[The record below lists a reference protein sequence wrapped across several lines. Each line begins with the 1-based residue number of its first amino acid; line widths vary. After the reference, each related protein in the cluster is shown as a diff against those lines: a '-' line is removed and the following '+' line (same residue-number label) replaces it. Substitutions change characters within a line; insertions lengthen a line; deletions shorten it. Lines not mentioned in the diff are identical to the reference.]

1 MSNSADQPLEG
12 SDDELEK
19 DPPPLPPDSGQSME
33 ATRPYDPE
41 TDRGSDAD
49 FELDSAVHAEKP
61 PKSLGKYTI
70 QERIGAGGMGV
81 VWKANDP
88 DLQRAVAIKVLGP
101 HLRHSQT
108 ARRRFQRE
116 ARAAAAISHP
126 NVLTIHAVE
135 EHDHAPFLVMEYVSG
150 QSLKEYVTEKGKLPH
165 IEVFQLASQI
175 AQGLA
180 AAHAQGVIHRDV
192 KPGNVMLHD
201 GGTRVRLTD
210 FGLARITFDNSELTS
225 HGQYVGTPAYMPPE
239 QLRGGKVDSRAD
251 LFSLGCVIYYMLV
264 GYSPFQGRTQGET
277 IHKILGDE
285 ARTLLE
291 IDPSIPPFLS
301 ELVGRLLKQD
311 PDLRYQ
317 SAFEVADVLSKFLS
331 QLNRAATDDL
341 SAILSH
347 NPVLLGQSDDV
358 DAPKPKRPIVLAAV
372 LATVA
377 LTAFF
382 VLPEL
387 IPNKQPTSDDDSMN
401 SGQSGNALATV
412 TGPQKEDNSQT
423 VPSPELPKLT
433 EITVGDESEFKSISA
448 AVARA
453 AKNCTIKVT
462 GPGPYVESVKI
473 DGSEL
478 DGLQLIADSTV
489 RWLTPDPQVEHRALL
504 IKDVSDVLV
513 RGFDFEVTEEAGRAL
528 HVQGATGNV
537 TIQDCSF
544 QHMQKEHRLSLA
556 LVESEMPDPDQ
567 RIRFLNCKFSAA
579 EGSIMCLAL
588 GGSSDGST
596 RAEVRNCQFS
606 SPGTHIMV
614 TSACR
619 SCTLAENVFAGGNN
633 AINLSYAKW
642 LPDSHVEIVNNT
654 FVETRYW
661 FGLMASFRGST
672 VPTGKGTSRICNNL
686 ILGGVRMQGGE
697 DQWQHIETSW
707 NFDANWWE
715 PSTSTTSTAGR
726 AGRVAEFKDNLNI
739 PNRNQPDL
747 PDYLR
752 PAPGSILFESG
763 CCEDLPRFIGA
774 KGPEQCLIMTSPATH
789 FLSRLFRCDRL
800 PVGGLLRVGH
810 PDEPRRSF
818 RMTTRNSSTAT
829 TRNS

>member
-1 MSNSADQPLEG
+1 MEP
-12 SDDELEK
+12 
-19 DPPPLPPDSGQSME
+19 GQSMD

-41 TDRGSDAD
+41 IDRDSDAD
-49 FELDSAVHAEKP
+49 FAADSDVYGEKS

-88 DLQRAVAIKVLGP
+88 DLQRTVAIKVLGP

-135 EHDHAPFLVMEYVSG
+135 EHDHAPFLVMEFVSG
-150 QSLKEYVTEKGKLPH
+150 QSLKEYVTEKGKLSH
-165 IEVFQLASQI
+165 MEVFQLTTQI
-175 AQGLA
+175 AHGLA

-239 QLRGGKVDSRAD
+239 QLRGGKVDTRAD

-277 IHKILGDE
+277 IHRILGDD
-285 ARTLLE
+285 ARSLLDV
-291 IDPSIPPFLS
+291 DPSVPPFLAD
-301 ELVGRLLKQD
+301 LVGRLLNRD

-331 QLNRAATDDL
+331 HLNRAATDDL
-341 SAILSH
+341 SAVLSY
-347 NPVLLGQSDDV
+347 NPAPLLSDD
-358 DAPKPKRPIVLAAV
+358 DHAPSKITRPVVLISVLAIAACV
-372 LATVA
+372 
-377 LTAFF
+377 AFF

-387 IPNKQPTSDDDSMN
+387 VKNGGADFSEQGGAFHLTGDAAVAVPDSRHPTGTPIDPQPD
-401 SGQSGNALATV
+401 
-412 TGPQKEDNSQT
+412 
-423 VPSPELPKLT
+423 LPKLT
-433 EITVGDESEFKSISA
+433 EITVAPATEFTTISQA
-448 AVARA
+448 IVRA
-453 AKNCTIKVT
+453 ASNCTINVT

-473 DGSEL
+473 TGSDL
-478 DGLQLIADSTV
+478 DGLKLVADSRV
-489 RWLTPDPQVEHRALL
+489 RWLTPDLQEEHRALT
-504 IKDVSDVLV
+504 IENVSDVV
-513 RGFDFEVTEEAGRAL
+513 IQGFDFEITEETGRAIHL
-528 HVQGATGNV
+528 QGTTGNV

-544 QHMQKEHRLSLA
+544 QHMQKQHRLSLA
-556 LVESEMPDPDQ
+556 LAESEMPDAEDRVQ
-567 RIRFLNCKFSAA
+567 FRDCRFSAA
-579 EGSIMCLAL
+579 EGPVMCLAL
-588 GGSSDGST
+588 GGSSGGST
-596 RAEVRNCQFS
+596 RAEARNCQFT

-619 SCTLAENVFAGGNN
+619 SFTLAENVFVGGNN
-633 AINLSYAKW
+633 AINLSYREW
-642 LPDSHVEIVNNT
+642 LPDSQVEIVNNT

-661 FGLMASFRGST
+661 FGLMDSFRGAS
-672 VPTGKGTSRICNNL
+672 VPSGKTTSRVCNNL
-686 ILGGVRMQGGE
+686 ILGGDRMQGGE
-697 DQWQHIETSW
+697 DQWQHVEASW

-715 PSTSTTSTAGR
+715 PSSSTRPNAGR
-726 AGRVAEFKDNLNI
+726 DGRVAEFKDNLKI
-739 PNRNQPDL
+739 PNRDQPDM

-752 PAPGSILFESG
+752 PTPGSILLESG

-774 KGPEQCLIMTSPATH
+774 KGPAK
-789 FLSRLFRCDRL
+789 
-800 PVGGLLRVGH
+800 
-810 PDEPRRSF
+810 
-818 RMTTRNSSTAT
+818 
-829 TRNS
+829 

>member
-1 MSNSADQPLEG
+1 MD
-12 SDDELEK
+12 
-19 DPPPLPPDSGQSME
+19 
-33 ATRPYDPE
+33 ATCPYDPE
-41 TDRGSDAD
+41 TDPNSDAD
-49 FELDSAVHAEKP
+49 FVVDSAVYGEKP
-61 PKSLGKYTI
+61 SKSLGKYTI

-165 IEVFQLASQI
+165 IEVFQLACQI
-175 AQGLA
+175 AHGLA

-201 GGTRVRLTD
+201 GGTRVRLAD

-239 QLRGGKVDSRAD
+239 QLRGGKVDARAD

-264 GYSPFQGRTQGET
+264 GYSPFQGKTQGET
-277 IHKILGDE
+277 IHRILGDE
-285 ARTLLE
+285 SKPLHE
-291 IDPSIPPFLS
+291 IDPSVPPFLS
-301 ELVGRLLKQD
+301 ELVSRLLKRD
-311 PDLRYQ
+311 PEERYQ
-317 SAFEVADVLSKFLS
+317 SAFEVADVLSRFLS
-331 QLNRAATDDL
+331 QINRAATDDL

-347 NPVLLGQSDDV
+347 NPALLEHSDNV
-358 DAPKPKRPIVLAAV
+358 DTAKPKQGTLWAAV
-372 LATVA
+372 LAVVA

-387 IPNKQPTSDDDSMN
+387 IPHKQPTPGEQPGTSIRN
-401 SGQSGNALATV
+401 GEPLAAFTEPQAALSEPLAALSE
-412 TGPQKEDNSQT
+412 PQEGAGSKT
-423 VPSPELPKLT
+423 VPPSDLPKMA
-433 EITVGDESEFKSISA
+433 EITVGGDSEFKTISQ

-453 AKNCTIKVT
+453 ASNCTITVT

-478 DGLQLIADSTV
+478 DGLQLIADSRV
-489 RWLTPDPQVEHRALL
+489 RWLTPDRQEEHRALL
-504 IKDVSDVLV
+504 IEDVSDVLV
-513 RGFDFEVTEEAGRAL
+513 QGFDFEATEETGRAL
-528 HVQGATGNV
+528 HLQGTTGNV

-544 QHMQKEHRLSLA
+544 KHMQKEHRLSLVLA
-556 LVESEMPDPDQ
+556 ESEMPDSQQ
-567 RIRFLNCKFSAA
+567 RILFLNCRFSAA
-579 EGSIMCLAL
+579 EGSVMCLAL
-588 GGSSDGST
+588 GGMNGGST
-596 RAEVRNCQFS
+596 RAEVRKCQFAA
-606 SPGTHIMV
+606 PGTHIMV

-619 SCTLAENVFAGGNN
+619 SVALAENVFVGGNN
-633 AINLSYAKW
+633 AINLSYTEW

-661 FGLMASFRGST
+661 FGLMASFRGAT
-672 VPTGKGTSRICNNL
+672 VPAGKGTSRICNNL

-715 PSTSTTSTAGR
+715 PSSSTTTTAGR
-726 AGRVAEFKDNLNI
+726 DGRVALLKDNLKI
-739 PNRNQPDL
+739 PNRDQPHM

-774 KGPEQCLIMTSPATH
+774 KGPEQ
-789 FLSRLFRCDRL
+789 
-800 PVGGLLRVGH
+800 
-810 PDEPRRSF
+810 
-818 RMTTRNSSTAT
+818 
-829 TRNS
+829 

>member
-1 MSNSADQPLEG
+1 MSNSADELMDD
-12 SDDELEK
+12 SDDELAK
-19 DPPPLPPDSGQSME
+19 DPPSLPKEPGQSMD

-41 TDRGSDAD
+41 TDRDSNAD
-49 FELDSAVHAEKP
+49 FVVDSVVYREKP

-81 VWKANDP
+81 VWKAIDP
-88 DLQRAVAIKVLGP
+88 DLQRTVAIKVLGP

-135 EHDHAPFLVMEYVSG
+135 EHEHVPFLVMEYVSG
-150 QSLKEYVTEKGKLPH
+150 LSLKEYVTEKGKLPH
-165 IEVFQLASQI
+165 MEVFQLASQI
-175 AQGLA
+175 AHGLA

-192 KPGNVMLHD
+192 KPGNVMLHE

-239 QLRGGKVDSRAD
+239 QLRGGNVDTRAD

-277 IHKILGDE
+277 IHRILGDE
-285 ARTLLE
+285 VVSLRE
-291 IDPSIPPFLS
+291 VDPTVPPFLADLI
-301 ELVGRLLKQD
+301 ERLLNRD

-341 SAILSH
+341 SAVLSH
-347 NPVLLGQSDDV
+347 NPASRFSAGNRTPSKLKGRVVLLSM
-358 DAPKPKRPIVLAAV
+358 LA
-372 LATVA
+372 VA
-377 LTAFF
+377 ACVAFF
-382 VLPEL
+382 VLPEVIRNNGL
-387 IPNKQPTSDDDSMN
+387 ENSDLVNNSHSAGGTPVIPDSQLPTGTPIVPQPD
-401 SGQSGNALATV
+401 
-412 TGPQKEDNSQT
+412 
-423 VPSPELPKLT
+423 LPKLA
-433 EITVGDESEFKSISA
+433 EITVSPSTEFQTISQ

-453 AKNCTIKVT
+453 ASNCTIKVT
-462 GPGPYVESVKI
+462 GSGPYAESVKI
-473 DGSEL
+473 AGADL
-478 DGLQLIADSTV
+478 DGLKLVADSRT
-489 RWLTPDPQVEHRALL
+489 RWLTPDPQKEHRVLT
-504 IKDVSDVLV
+504 IENVRDVVIQ
-513 RGFDFEVTEEAGRAL
+513 GFDFEITEATGRAL
-528 HVQGATGNV
+528 HLRGTTGNV

-556 LVESEMPDPDQ
+556 LAESEMPDAAD
-567 RIRFLNCKFSAA
+567 RIQFLNCRFTAA
-579 EGSIMCLAL
+579 EGPVMCLAL
-588 GGSSDGST
+588 GGSSGGSI
-596 RAEVRNCQFS
+596 RAEARNCQFS

-619 SCTLAENVFAGGNN
+619 SFTLAENIFTGGSN
-633 AINLSYAKW
+633 AINLSYREW
-642 LPDSHVEIVNNT
+642 SPDAQVEIVNNT
-654 FVETRYW
+654 FVETRHW
-661 FGLMASFRGST
+661 FGLMDSFRGES

-686 ILGGVRMQGGE
+686 ILGGERMLGGE
-697 DQWQHIETSW
+697 DQWQHVETSW
-707 NFDANWWE
+707 AFDANWWE
-715 PSTSTTSTAGR
+715 PSASTRPNAGR
-726 AGRVAEFKDNLNI
+726 DGRVAELKDNLNI
-739 PNRNQPDL
+739 PNRDKSDL

-774 KGPEQCLIMTSPATH
+774 IGPAK
-789 FLSRLFRCDRL
+789 
-800 PVGGLLRVGH
+800 
-810 PDEPRRSF
+810 
-818 RMTTRNSSTAT
+818 
-829 TRNS
+829 

>member
-1 MSNSADQPLEG
+1 MLILYQAVVRSHLQIIFEVPCSCFRLDGRVMSKPEDEPIDG
-12 SDDELEK
+12 SSDELAG
-19 DPPPLPPDSGQSME
+19 DPPPLPEEAGQSME

-49 FELDSAVHAEKP
+49 FVVDSAVYGEKP

-70 QERIGAGGMGV
+70 QGPIGAGGMGV

-88 DLQRAVAIKVLGP
+88 DLQRTVAIKVLGP
-101 HLRHSQT
+101 HLRHSET

-150 QSLKEYVTEKGKLPH
+150 QSLKEYVSDKGKLTH
-165 IEVFQLASQI
+165 IEVFQLATQI

-192 KPGNVMLHD
+192 KPGNVMLHE

-239 QLRGGKVDSRAD
+239 QLRGGKVDARAD

-285 ARTLLE
+285 AKTLLE

-301 ELVGRLLKQD
+301 ELVSRLLKQD

-341 SAILSH
+341 SAVLSF
-347 NPVLLGQSDDV
+347 NPAMLKSDG
-358 DAPKPKRPIVLAAV
+358 DAKSTKTKRWAMAISVLAG
-372 LATVA
+372 LAIA
-377 LTAFF
+377 AFF
-382 VLPEL
+382 VIPKL
-387 IPNKQPTSDDDSMN
+387 IGNKPPDQATQTGGTRSDGSISDAEPSV
-401 SGQSGNALATV
+401 QTETE
-412 TGPQKEDNSQT
+412 TGSAPPPDQ
-423 VPSPELPKLT
+423 PKLT
-433 EITVGDESEFKSISA
+433 EITVGPGSDFKTISA

-453 AKNCTIKVT
+453 AKNCTITVS
-462 GPGPYVESVKI
+462 GPGPYADSVKI
-473 DGSEL
+473 AGSDL
-478 DGLQLIADSTV
+478 DGLKVIADSQV
-489 RWLTPDPQVEHRALL
+489 RWLTPEGSQEHRALH
-504 IKDVSDVLV
+504 IADVSDVMV
-513 RGFDFEVTEEAGRAL
+513 QGFDFEVTSENARAV
-528 HVQGATGNV
+528 HVEGAVGNV
-537 TIQDCSF
+537 VIQDCSF
-544 QHMQKEHRLSLA
+544 KHMQKTHRLSLT
-556 LVESEMPDPDQ
+556 LLESEMPDAES
-567 RIRFLNCKFSAA
+567 RIKFLNCRFAAA
-579 EGSIMCLAL
+579 EGSVMCLAL
-588 GGSSDGST
+588 GGSKEGTT
-596 RAEVRNCQFS
+596 RAEVRDCHFV

-619 SCTLAENVFAGGNN
+619 SFILAQNIFVGGNN
-633 AINLSYAKW
+633 AINLDYREW
-642 LPDSHVEIVNNT
+642 MPDSHAEIVNNT
-654 FVETRYW
+654 FLETRYW
-661 FGLMASFRGST
+661 FGLMNSFRGAD
-672 VPTGKGTSRICNNL
+672 VPTGTTTSRVCNNL
-686 ILGGVRMQGGE
+686 ILGGERMQGGE
-697 DQWQHIETSW
+697 DQWQHVETSW
-707 NFDANWWE
+707 TFEANWWE
-715 PSTSTTSTAGR
+715 PSGSTRANAGR
-726 AGRVAEFKDNLNI
+726 DGRVASMKDNLNI
-739 PNRNQPDL
+739 PNRDEPTM

-763 CCEDLPRFIGA
+763 CCNDLLSYIGA
-774 KGPEQCLIMTSPATH
+774 KGP
-789 FLSRLFRCDRL
+789 
-800 PVGGLLRVGH
+800 VK
-810 PDEPRRSF
+810 
-818 RMTTRNSSTAT
+818 
-829 TRNS
+829 

>member
-1 MSNSADQPLEG
+1 MSNSTEEPFEG
-12 SDDELEK
+12 SDDELGK
-19 DPPPLPPDSGQSME
+19 DPPSLPEDAGQSME

-49 FELDSAVHAEKP
+49 FELDSAVNGEKP

-88 DLQRAVAIKVLGP
+88 DLQRSVAIKVLGP

-165 IEVFQLASQI
+165 IEVFQLAAQI
-175 AQGLA
+175 AHGLA

-201 GGTRVRLTD
+201 GGTRVRLAD

-239 QLRGGKVDSRAD
+239 QLRGGKVDARAD

-264 GYSPFQGRTQGET
+264 GYSPFQGKTQGET
-277 IHKILGDE
+277 IHRILGE
-285 ARTLLE
+285 ECKPLHE
-291 IDPSIPPFLS
+291 IDPTVPPFLS
-301 ELVGRLLKQD
+301 ELVSRLLKGD
-311 PDLRYQ
+311 PDQRYQ
-317 SAFEVADVLSKFLS
+317 SAFEVADQVSRFLS
-331 QLNRAATDDL
+331 QINRAATDDL

-347 NPVLLGQSDDV
+347 NPVLLEQSDDA
-358 DAPKPKRPIVLAAV
+358 DSTKPKRRTILAVVLAM
-372 LATVA
+372 VA

-387 IPNKQPTSDDDSMN
+387 IPKIQPAHNDDATT
-401 SGQSGNALATV
+401 SGQNGGALAAV
-412 TGPQKEDNSQT
+412 SGSQAGSGSQT
-423 VPSPELPKLT
+423 VAPQDLPKLT
-433 EITVGDESEFKSISA
+433 EITVGGDSEFTSISQ

-453 AKNCTIKVT
+453 ASNCTITVT
-462 GPGPYVESVKI
+462 GPGPYVESVRI

-478 DGLQLIADSTV
+478 DGLQLIADSRV
-489 RWLTPDPQVEHRALL
+489 RWLTPAPQEEHRALL
-504 IKDVSDVLV
+504 IEDVSDVV
-513 RGFDFEVTEEAGRAL
+513 IQGFDFEVTEEAGRAL
-528 HVQGATGNV
+528 HLQGTTGNV

-544 QHMQKEHRLSLA
+544 QHMQQEHRLSLVLA
-556 LVESEMPDPDQ
+556 ESEMPDSQQ
-567 RIRFLNCKFSAA
+567 RILFLDCIFSAA
-579 EGSIMCLAL
+579 EGSVMCLAL
-588 GGSSDGST
+588 GGMNGGST
-596 RAEVRNCQFS
+596 RAEVRNCRFT

-614 TSACR
+614 ISACR
-619 SCTLAENVFAGGNN
+619 SCTLAENIFVGGNN
-633 AINLSYAKW
+633 AINVNYAEW

-661 FGLMASFRGST
+661 FGLMNSFRGAT

-715 PSTSTTSTAGR
+715 PSTSTTTTAGR
-726 AGRVAEFKDNLNI
+726 DGRVAELKDNLKI

-774 KGPEQCLIMTSPATH
+774 KGPEQ
-789 FLSRLFRCDRL
+789 
-800 PVGGLLRVGH
+800 
-810 PDEPRRSF
+810 
-818 RMTTRNSSTAT
+818 
-829 TRNS
+829 

>member
-1 MSNSADQPLEG
+1 MSNLVEEPLEG
-12 SDDELEK
+12 SDDELAR
-19 DPPPLPPDSGQSME
+19 DPPPLPQDPGESMD
-33 ATRPYDPE
+33 ATRQYDPE
-41 TDRGSDAD
+41 ADPDADAD
-49 FELDSAVHAEKP
+49 FVVDSAVYGEKP

-201 GGTRVRLTD
+201 GGTRVRLAD

-239 QLRGGKVDSRAD
+239 QLRGGKVDARAD

-264 GYSPFQGRTQGET
+264 GYSPFQGKTQGET
-277 IHKILGDE
+277 IHRILGDE
-285 ARTLLE
+285 SKPLHE
-291 IDPSIPPFLS
+291 IDPSVPPFLS
-301 ELVGRLLKQD
+301 ELVSRLLKRD
-311 PDLRYQ
+311 PEERYQ
-317 SAFEVADVLSKFLS
+317 SAFEVADVVSRFLS
-331 QLNRAATDDL
+331 QINRAATDDL

-347 NPVLLGQSDDV
+347 NPALLEQSDNV
-358 DAPKPKRPIVLAAV
+358 DSSKPKRGTLWAAV
-372 LATVA
+372 LAIVA

-387 IPNKQPTSDDDSMN
+387 IPNKQPTPGEQPGTSIRN
-401 SGQSGNALATV
+401 GEALATL
-412 TGPQKEDNSQT
+412 TEPQEGAGSKT
-423 VPSPELPKLT
+423 VPPPDLPKMA
-433 EITVGDESEFKSISA
+433 EITVGGDSEFKTISQ

-453 AKNCTIKVT
+453 ASNCTITVT

-478 DGLQLIADSTV
+478 DGLQLIADSRV
-489 RWLTPDPQVEHRALL
+489 RWLTPDPKEEHRALL
-504 IKDVSDVLV
+504 IEDVSDVLV
-513 RGFDFEVTEEAGRAL
+513 QGFDFEVTEENGRAL
-528 HVQGATGNV
+528 HLQGATGNV

-556 LVESEMPDPDQ
+556 LAESEMPDSQ
-567 RIRFLNCKFSAA
+567 HRIRFMNCRFSAA
-579 EGSIMCLAL
+579 EGPVMCLAL
-588 GGSSDGST
+588 GGSNGGST
-596 RAEVRNCQFS
+596 RAEARNCQFTT
-606 SPGTHIMV
+606 PGTHIMV

-619 SCTLAENVFAGGNN
+619 SVALAENVFIGGNN
-633 AINLSYAKW
+633 AINLSYAEW
-642 LPDSHVEIVNNT
+642 RPDSHVEIVNNT

-661 FGLMASFRGST
+661 FGLMASFRGAT

-697 DQWQHIETSW
+697 DQWQHVETSW
-707 NFDANWWE
+707 IFDANWWE
-715 PSTSTTSTAGR
+715 PSSSTTKTAGR
-726 AGRVAEFKDNLNI
+726 DGRVAEFKDNLKI
-739 PNRNQPDL
+739 PNRDQPDM

-752 PAPGSILFESG
+752 PAPGSILFESS
-763 CCEDLPRFIGA
+763 CCDDLPRFIGA
-774 KGPEQCLIMTSPATH
+774 KGPEQ
-789 FLSRLFRCDRL
+789 
-800 PVGGLLRVGH
+800 
-810 PDEPRRSF
+810 
-818 RMTTRNSSTAT
+818 
-829 TRNS
+829 